1 MKKREKTNEK
11 IQVGKK
17 VIVVYG
23 NTYHIA
29 VVISKEKGD
38 GTTDRWQVKYEDG
51 GVKHVK
57 ADEELSCF
65 AGLANNV
72 GDTYDGLTY

>member
-1 MKKREKTNEK
+1 M
-11 IQVGKK
+11 
-17 VIVVYG
+17 IVAYG

-51 GVKHVK
+51 GVNHVK
-57 ADEELSCF
+57 ADEELS
-65 AGLANNV
+65 G
-72 GDTYDGLTY
+72 

>member
-1 MKKREKTNEK
+1 M
-11 IQVGKK
+11 
-17 VIVVYG
+17 IVAYG

-57 ADEELSCF
+57 ADEELTCF
-65 AGLANNV
+65 VDKTMKGQ
-72 GDTYDGLTY
+72 LTDRSWIQAEK